1 MFGGEVMSKEQQDLL
16 YYMNKVNQ
24 LEQLLEV
31 ERVKNYSL
39 RKLLVE
45 LRFASLPFLN
55 KIQNIS
61 KVKE

>member
-1 MFGGEVMSKEQQDLL
+1 MSEQQL
-16 YYMNKVNQ
+16 YTLHLENKVKQ
-24 LEQLLEV
+24 LEYLLEQ